1 MPSVFINPKIDYAF
15 KMIFG
20 QEAHTPLLISFL
32 NAMLYDG
39 KPVIASATIINPY
52 LPRTVKTLKD
62 TYVDVQAVL
71 ADGSIVLIEMQTSH
85 TRAFFKRVLYNTA
98 KRYSEHLPQGAPY
111 TDLVSVVSLIVA
123 DFVYHEDHPRPLS
136 TFKLQETEHHFL
148 YPAAEDFQIA
158 IVELPKFDKALNTVD
173 TLADKW
179 LFFMQNAKELEEVP
193 PMLQK
198 TKEISTAFDVA
209 RRINFDAL
217 ELAEIDRRERD
228 AATALRELELTFEEG
243 VVVGREEGMSIGREE
258 GMSIGREES
267 RQQKEDM
274 VRQMLRLQIPLAQI
288 AQIAQLSIT
297 DIQQIARNQPNGRDD
312 S

>member
-1 MPSVFINPKIDYAF
+1 
-15 KMIFG
+15 
-20 QEAHTPLLISFL
+20 
-32 NAMLYDG
+32 
-39 KPVIASATIINPY
+39 
-52 LPRTVKTLKD
+52 
-62 TYVDVQAVL
+62 VL

-136 TFKLQETEHHFL
+136 TFKLQEIEHRFL
-148 YPAAEDFQIA
+148 YPAAEDFKIT
-158 IVELPKFDKALNTVD
+158 IVELPKFNKPLDTVD
-173 TLADKW
+173 SLADKW

-198 TKEISTAFDVA
+198 TTEIKIAFDVA

-217 ELAEIDRRERD
+217 ELAEVDRRERD

-258 GMSIGREES
+258 GMSIGREEGMS
-267 RQQKEDM
+267 IGRQQAMQDAILNILL
-274 VRQMLRLQIPLAQI
+274 LRFGDVAQTTAAPTI
-288 AQIAQLSIT
+288 QAIT
-297 DIQQIARNQPNGRDD
+297 DTAVLSDLTAQAAVSQTFAEFERELPEG
-312 S
+312 